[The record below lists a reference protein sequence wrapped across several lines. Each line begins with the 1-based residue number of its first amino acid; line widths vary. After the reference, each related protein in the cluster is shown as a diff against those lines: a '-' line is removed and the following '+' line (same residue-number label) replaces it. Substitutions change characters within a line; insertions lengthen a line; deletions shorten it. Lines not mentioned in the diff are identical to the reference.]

1 PQYADPY
8 IPGRQLT
15 RTIEAQTPAALNT
28 RTTGLVLT
36 EIGLQTA
43 LPITAT
49 AQAGAL
55 NLVATQ
61 AALEAVGTQSAIEQT
76 ATGAAL
82 SFEASRTAVGLES
95 ARLQLTQT
103 RVAQDA
109 ALLQITQTAS
119 GLQFQLTVDA
129 ATVQA
134 VRPVIIATDGG

>member
-1 PQYADPY
+1 M
-8 IPGRQLT
+8 
-15 RTIEAQTPAALNT
+15 
-28 RTTGLVLT
+28 
-36 EIGLQTA
+36 
-43 LPITAT
+43 
-49 AQAGAL
+49 
-55 NLVATQ
+55 
-61 AALEAVGTQSAIEQT
+61 GTQSAIEQT